1 MNSSDTA
8 IETRSPG
15 SLSTNNR
22 AQLPAGARV
31 LVTGGAS
38 GIGRITA
45 LKLHEMGL
53 DTYVIDAA
61 KPQDLDDGIH
71 TVTQD
76 ITDIDAARKAI
87 ASLPSFNYL
96 VNAAGISAPC
106 DIADVTPELWDK
118 VHNVNLKSIFFLIQ
132 AISPAMTHG
141 DAIVNIASINGMEA
155 TNVREGPYNSSK
167 AGVIALTK
175 TWSRELAPRGIRV
188 NCVSPGVT
196 DTPMLTQI
204 FDTESIES
212 GTPVPELVA
221 DYLKR
226 VPLRRLAEPSEIAD
240 TITFLLGTGASYI
253 TGQNVS
259 VCGGMMTP

>member
-1 MNSSDTA
+1 MNTTDTT
-8 IETRSPG
+8 IETKSPESQG
-15 SLSTNNR
+15 VDASAR
-22 AQLPAGARV
+22 FPAGARV

-45 LKLHEMGL
+45 RKLHQSGL
-53 DTYVIDAA
+53 DTYVIDVAE
-61 KPQDLDDGIH
+61 PQDLDDGIH
-71 TVTQD
+71 AVTQD
-76 ITDIDAARKAI
+76 ITDIEATKKLI
-87 ASLPSFNYL
+87 ADLPSFNYL

-118 VHNVNLKSIFFLIQ
+118 VHNINLKSIFFLTQ
-132 AISPAMTHG
+132 AISPAMTRG

-167 AGVIALTK
+167 AGVIAVTK
-175 TWSRELAPRGIRV
+175 TWSRELAPRGVRV

-204 FDTESIES
+204 FDTESTNS
-212 GTPVPELVA
+212 GTPVPQLVA

-226 VPLRRLAEPSEIAD
+226 VPLGRLAQPSEMAD
-240 TITFLLGTGASYI
+240 TIVFLLGPGASYI

-259 VCGGMMTP
+259 VCGGMMTT

>member
-8 IETRSPG
+8 IATGSPE
-15 SLSTNNR
+15 SLNAYTYG
-22 AQLPAGARV
+22 QFPEGARV

-45 LKLHEMGL
+45 LKLHWMGL
-53 DTYVIDAA
+53 DTYVVDAV
-61 KPQDLDDGIH
+61 KPHDLEAGIH
-71 TVTQD
+71 TITQD
-76 ITDIDAARKAI
+76 ITDIHAARKAL
-87 ASLPSFNYL
+87 AELPAFNYL

-118 VHNVNLKSIFFLIQ
+118 VHDVNLKSIFFLTQ
-132 AISPAMTHG
+132 AISPGMTRG

-175 TWSRELAPRGIRV
+175 TWSRELAPRGVRV

-204 FDTESIES
+204 FDTESLDS

-221 DYLKR
+221 NYLKR

-240 TITFLLGTGASYI
+240 AIIFLLGNGASYI